1 VNSNLS
7 RGTLAMLSKSGE
19 VPERC
24 CVSPPQF
31 AERSPSAFLSSSLRQ
46 DHKVPG
52 RPQVRRA
59 TSLRAGPD
67 FDSARSSRKVGA
79 YEFPEIPPHEDLAI
93 TISVIEGPSKG
104 WTYRLSKLCIT
115 MGRIG
120 GGADF
125 EFDEPEAS
133 DVHCV
138 IAARQG
144 GVRLYVA
151 PAVNNIY
158 VNDQRIYT
166 VELAH
171 MSTFRVGSSLLLVS
185 VLPNQPADIRK
196 SKGAEK

>member
-1 VNSNLS
+1 
-7 RGTLAMLSKSGE
+7 M
-19 VPERC
+19 
-24 CVSPPQF
+24 
-31 AERSPSAFLSSSLRQ
+31 
-46 DHKVPG
+46 
-52 RPQVRRA
+52 
-59 TSLRAGPD
+59 
-67 FDSARSSRKVGA
+67 
-79 YEFPEIPPHEDLAI
+79 
-93 TISVIEGPSKG
+93 
-104 WTYRLSKLCIT
+104 YRLSKLCIT

-125 EFDEPEAS
+125 EFNEPEAS

-151 PAVNNIY
+151 PSVNNVY
-158 VNDQRIYT
+158 VDNQRIST

-196 SKGAEK
+196 SKGAEN